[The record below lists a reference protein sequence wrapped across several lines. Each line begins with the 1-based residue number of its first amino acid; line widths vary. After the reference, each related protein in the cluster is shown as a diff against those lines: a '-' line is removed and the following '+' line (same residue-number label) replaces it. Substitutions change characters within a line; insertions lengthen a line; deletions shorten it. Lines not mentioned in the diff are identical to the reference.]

1 MGKDEHYDNR
11 RKNKAHSGAHSAWQP
26 CNLGS
31 DKGGCIN
38 ANRSRSHLRNSKNI
52 DKLLH
57 GQPTMLINNLG
68 LNEGHGGVA
77 TAHAEGADL
86 HEAPKK
92 LPINH
97 PTHKSATSLR
107 IFFISQ

>member
-1 MGKDEHYDNR
+1 M
-11 RKNKAHSGAHSAWQP
+11 
-26 CNLGS
+26 
-31 DKGGCIN
+31 
-38 ANRSRSHLRNSKNI
+38 
-52 DKLLH
+52 LH

-97 PTHKSATSLR
+97 PTHNSVTFLR
-107 IFFISQ
+107 VFFISQQEEADNGVHNNRIHQIHMEEIIGHEGAHNNRQGQGQLFLPFFF